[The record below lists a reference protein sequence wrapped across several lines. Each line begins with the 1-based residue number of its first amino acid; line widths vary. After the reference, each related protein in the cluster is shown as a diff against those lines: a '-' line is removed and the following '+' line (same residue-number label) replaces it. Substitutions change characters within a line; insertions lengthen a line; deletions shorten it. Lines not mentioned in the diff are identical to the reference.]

1 MSSILARDRNAS
13 IQPSSNITADK
24 LAQFFIEKVEGVRAT
39 TNDAAPPVFSSYS
52 GHQLDH
58 FDDVSIDDVRKVL
71 TGSPPK
77 SWMLDPLPTFLLLE
91 VVDVLLPF
99 IWVMVN
105 ASLQEGCLPRS
116 QKAAIHQ
123 SSRRQMLIQTN

>member
-1 MSSILARDRNAS
+1 MSSVLARDRNTS

-24 LAQFFIEKVEGVRAT
+24 LAQFFIEKVEGVRAA
-39 TNDAAPPVFSSYS
+39 TNDTAPPGFGSNS
-52 GHQLDH
+52 GHQFDH

-77 SWMLDPLPTFLLLE
+77 SCMLDPLPTFLLLE

-99 IWVMVN
+99 I
-105 ASLQEGCLPRS
+105 
-116 QKAAIHQ
+116 
-123 SSRRQMLIQTN
+123 